1 MRRARSPI
9 LCALLLSGL
18 TLTACGGG
26 SYGPGYYHEPYGLYP
41 YPYSAYG
48 PYLAKPYGYGGS
60 AFVGTHHS
68 IYNGGPRGSSFGF
81 GGVRRRW

>member
-1 MRRARSPI
+1 MRRLR
-9 LCALLLSGL
+9 LFALLLLGSL

-26 SYGPGYYHEPYGLYP
+26 GYGPGYYAEPYSLYP

-48 PYLAKPYGYGGS
+48 PYLAKPYGYGSS
-60 AFVGTHHS
+60 AYLGYHHS
-68 IYNGGPRGSSFGF
+68 IYNGGPRGGSYGF